1 MIGTSNYSSSNHLL
15 TTTGTYYSNTS
26 TANYSTGYGYTTP
39 NLPPP
44 RMIDCLGKDIKE
56 GDKVIY
62 SKGVY
67 GFLHESVIERFTSK
81 SVILMDGYRVTFNNL
96 KKLRKIW

>member
-1 MIGTSNYSSSNHLL
+1 MTGTSTGGNTYASGTTTTYYSGN
-15 TTTGTYYSNTS
+15 TTTGTSYNNS
-26 TANYSTGYGYTTP
+26 YGYITP
-39 NLPPP
+39 NLPP

-81 SVILMDGYRVTFNNL
+81 SVILMDGYRVSFSSLN
-96 KKLRKIW
+96 KLRKIW